1 MPHSGK
7 VLLYIVTFNPM
18 ESYNIS
24 NKINVLYMKK
34 QRLTGRS

>member
-7 VLLYIVTFNPM
+7 VLLYIVTFNLM